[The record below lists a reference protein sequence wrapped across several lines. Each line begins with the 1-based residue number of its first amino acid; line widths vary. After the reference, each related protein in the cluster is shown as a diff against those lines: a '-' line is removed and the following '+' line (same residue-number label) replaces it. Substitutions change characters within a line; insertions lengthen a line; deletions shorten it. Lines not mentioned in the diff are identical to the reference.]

1 MRGWSHMTTPLAQ
14 TLQGA
19 LYWSGPA
26 RDSRWSRVQPPWATA
41 NAPCCWPHF
50 TTESIA
56 DSKCSCTCA
65 LKSTHTSHT
74 SCPTQ
79 ESRLESMIL
88 KVIFFYMR
96 AIRSDRL
103 SISPSYYC
111 ALLVITNSGDR
122 PHKRSRQPNV
132 SLTDT
137 GKCNFKYPSSSGLSP
152 STFLSFSVSFNLL
165 SF

>member
-1 MRGWSHMTTPLAQ
+1 MRGRSYMTTPLAQ
-14 TLQGA
+14 TLR
-19 LYWSGPA
+19 GPSTSLA
-26 RDSRWSRVQPPWATA
+26 PPGTLGESRVQPPWATA

-56 DSKCSCTCA
+56 DPKCSCTCA
-65 LKSTHTSHT
+65 LNSTHASHT
-74 SCPTQ
+74 NCPTQ
-79 ESRLESMIL
+79 ESRLESTIL
-88 KVIFFYMR
+88 KVIFFYMG
-96 AIRSDRL
+96 AIRSDLL

-137 GKCNFKYPSSSGLSP
+137 GKCNFKYPSSSGLCP

-165 SF
+165 CF